1 MSTSFA
7 EPVLAWYARNARD
20 LPWRAPDATPWAVL
34 VSEIMLQQTPV
45 ARVLPEYLS
54 WMSRWP
60 TPAALAAEP
69 AGEAIR
75 QWGRL
80 GYPRRALRLH
90 ETATILVARYGGSV
104 PADLDAL
111 RALPGIGSYT
121 AAAVASFA
129 FGQRHAVL
137 DTNVRRVLA
146 RLAAGQP
153 WAGGSSSPSVA
164 ERRLAESLL
173 PVRPAVAARWS
184 VAVMELGALVCTA
197 ASPRCGDC
205 PVVSECAWL
214 AAGRPVPPV
223 GTAGVPG
230 AAGAPRAAGA
240 ASAAGAAGVPGT
252 AGATGAAG
260 AAGAV
265 GAAAA
270 VGAGRRRTQKY
281 DGTDRQCRGRLLAVL
296 RGASDPVHRAD
307 FDAAWAGQAQ
317 LERALDGLVAD
328 GLVDPLPDGR
338 FALPGNSPLSR

>member
-1 MSTSFA
+1 MSTSYA
-7 EPVLAWYARNARD
+7 EPVLTWYARNARD

-54 WMSRWP
+54 WIARWP

-90 ETATILVARYGGSV
+90 ETATILVTRHGGTV

-111 RALPGIGSYT
+111 RALPGIGTYT

-146 RLAAGQP
+146 RLVAGQP
-153 WAGGSSSPSVA
+153 RAGGASSASVA

-173 PVRPAVAARWS
+173 PAEPAVAARWS

-197 ASPRCGDC
+197 AGPRCGDC
-205 PVVSECAWL
+205 PVARECAWL
-214 AAGRPVPPV
+214 AAGCP
-223 GTAGVPG
+223 
-230 AAGAPRAAGA
+230 APA
-240 ASAAGAAGVPGT
+240 T
-252 AGATGAAG
+252 ATGG
-260 AAGAV
+260 MV
-265 GAAAA
+265 GAA
-270 VGAGRRRTQKY
+270 RRRTQKY
-281 DGTDRQCRGRLLAVL
+281 EGTDRQCRGRLLAVL
-296 RGASDPVHRAD
+296 RDCAGPVPGSQLE
-307 FDAAWAGQAQ
+307 AAWADQ
-317 LERALDGLVAD
+317 LQRNRALDGLVAD

-338 FALPGNSPLSR
+338 FALPGTQF

>member
-1 MSTSFA
+1 MSTSYA
-7 EPVLAWYARNARD
+7 EPVLTWYARNARD

-54 WMSRWP
+54 WIARWP
-60 TPAALAAEP
+60 TPAALAAVP

-90 ETATILVARYGGSV
+90 ETATILVVRHDGTV

-146 RLAAGQP
+146 RLVAGQP
-153 WAGGSSSPSVA
+153 WAGGASSASVA

-173 PVRPAVAARWS
+173 PAEPAVAARWS

-197 ASPRCGDC
+197 AGPRCVDC
-205 PVVSECAWL
+205 PVARECAWL
-214 AAGRPVPPV
+214 AAGRP
-223 GTAGVPG
+223 
-230 AAGAPRAAGA
+230 AP
-240 ASAAGAAGVPGT
+240 
-252 AGATGAAG
+252 ATGTG
-260 AAGAV
+260 GMV
-265 GAAAA
+265 GAA
-270 VGAGRRRTQKY
+270 RRRTQKY
-281 DGTDRQCRGRLLAVL
+281 EGTDRQCRGRVLAVL
-296 RGASDPVHRAD
+296 RATGDPVRRAD
-307 FDAAWAGQAQ
+307 FDAVWTGQTQ

-338 FALPGNSPLSR
+338 FALPGSAPLSR

>member
-1 MSTSFA
+1 MSTSYA
-7 EPVLAWYARNARD
+7 EPVLTWYARKARD

-54 WMSRWP
+54 WLARWP
-60 TPAALAAEP
+60 TPAALAAAP

-90 ETATILVARYGGSV
+90 ETATILVARHGGTV
-104 PADLDAL
+104 PDDLDAL

-146 RLAAGQP
+146 RLVAGQA
-153 WAGGSSSPSVA
+153 WAGGASSASVA

-173 PVRPAVAARWS
+173 PAEPAVAARWS

-197 ASPRCGDC
+197 AGPRCGDC
-205 PVVSECAWL
+205 PVARECAWL
-214 AAGRPVPPV
+214 AAGRPAPPT
-223 GTAGVPG
+223 GSGGITRAAEAGVMAAAVG
-230 AAGAPRAAGA
+230 AAG
-240 ASAAGAAGVPGT
+240 
-252 AGATGAAG
+252 
-260 AAGAV
+260 GAV
-265 GAAAA
+265 GAA
-270 VGAGRRRTQKY
+270 RRRTQKY
-281 DGTDRQCRGRLLAVL
+281 EGTDRQCRGRVLAVL
-296 RGASDPVHRAD
+296 RASDDPVRRAD
-307 FDAAWAGQAQ
+307 FDAVWAGRAQ
-317 LERALDGLVAD
+317 LDRALDGLVAD

-338 FALPGNSPLSR
+338 FALPGSAPLSR